1 MSKNRPV
8 RLGRTFLLELGP
20 NEDILQ
26 SVEAAVAEHG
36 IKSAV
41 FLSGIGD
48 LDCCNSHYAAKDEN
62 GKYMDYPLQW
72 KHVPL
77 TLSGVQGFIEKGR
90 CHLHGVIGNDQ
101 ECWTVHFHEGCT
113 CLTNFRLVFA
123 ELLPEED

>member
-41 FLSGIGD
+41 FLSGIGWT
-48 LDCCNSHYAAKDEN
+48 AAIPTTPPRMKTAN
-62 GKYMDYPLQW
+62 TWTTPC
-72 KHVPL
+72 
-77 TLSGVQGFIEKGR
+77 SGSTSPSPSPVCR
-90 CHLHGVIGNDQ
+90 
-101 ECWTVHFHEGCT
+101 
-113 CLTNFRLVFA
+113 A
-123 ELLPEED
+123 LPKRDAATSMV

>member
-101 ECWTVHFHEGCT
+101 ELSLIHISEPT
-113 CLTNFRLVFA
+113 R
-123 ELLPEED
+123 P